1 MIPSSSY
8 TGSSSAS
15 GSLNP
20 NANDFICGLQVA
32 KSQQSDFTGIYG
44 IKIKWCPVVRCE
56 TLLDQGTV
64 VTSKTEKLI
73 EGDTKYEYLSIF
85 PELLIDVIKALHIPG
100 KCDTIQ
106 CKLLKDC
113 DETDEIVSTDAQIVD
128 TASGLA

>member
-1 MIPSSSY
+1 
-8 TGSSSAS
+8 
-15 GSLNP
+15 
-20 NANDFICGLQVA
+20 
-32 KSQQSDFTGIYG
+32 
-44 IKIKWCPVVRCE
+44 
-56 TLLDQGTV
+56 LDQGTV

-85 PELLIDVIKALHIPG
+85 PELLIDVDEALHTPG

-128 TASGLA
+128 TASGLAKDFRIQMDTDPLDEFYLGMCVSCSNRNTTVNSEVFFLHTYYPCEDELIKSSMA